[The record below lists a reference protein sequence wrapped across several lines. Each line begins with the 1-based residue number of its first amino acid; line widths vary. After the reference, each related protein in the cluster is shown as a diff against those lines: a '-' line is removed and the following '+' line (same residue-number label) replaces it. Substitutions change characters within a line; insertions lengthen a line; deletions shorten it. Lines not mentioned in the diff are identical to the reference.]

1 MLQNFLNYEVDNMCT
16 ASNYITEKHYFGRN
30 FDYEISYNER
40 VTITPRNFKFDFR
53 LIDSIE
59 SHFAIIGV
67 AAGIDE
73 YPLYYDACNEKGL
86 SIAGLNFAGNAK
98 YLDEKEGMIN
108 ITPFEFIPYLLSNF
122 SNVDE
127 VKKALLN
134 INLVNINFSENL
146 PLSPLHW
153 MISDENGAI
162 VVEPM
167 EEGLK
172 VYDNPVGV
180 LTNNPPFDKQLS
192 TLNKYM
198 GLSNKNPQNSFSRSF
213 DLDEYSRGMGAIG
226 LPGDL
231 SSSSRFAK
239 VAFTRA
245 NSYSGD
251 GEEESVSQFFHI
263 LASVEQQNG
272 CTFISDPNLY
282 EYTIYTSCYNTND
295 AILYYRTYNNS
306 QITAVKLMEED
317 LDSNDLINYILIN
330 QEQISYIN

>member
-1 MLQNFLNYEVDNMCT
+1 MCT
-16 ASNYITEKHYFGRN
+16 SSNYITKNHYFGRN
-30 FDYEISYNER
+30 FDYEISYNEK
-40 VTITPRNFKFDFR
+40 VTITPRNFKFDFK

-59 SHFAIIGV
+59 SHHAIIGV

-86 SIAGLNFAGNAK
+86 SIAGLNFAGNAH

-122 SNVDE
+122 SNVNE
-127 VKKALLN
+127 VKKALEN
-134 INLVNINFSENL
+134 INLVNINFSEEL

-153 MISDENGAI
+153 MISDDSGAI
-162 VVEPM
+162 VVEPLKD
-167 EEGLK
+167 GLK

-192 TLNKYM
+192 ELNKYM
-198 GLSNKNPQNSFSRSF
+198 GLSNKNPNNSFSKSF

-245 NSYSGD
+245 NSFSGD

-272 CTFISDPNLY
+272 CTFITDPDLY

-295 AILYYRTYNNS
+295 AVLYYKTYNNS

-317 LDSNDLINYILIN
+317 LDSNVLIDYPLINE
-330 QEQISYIN
+330 EQISYIN